1 MMKYF
6 LLFACSGLLLV
17 SFSLAGEMRTWTNQ
31 EGRTI
36 EAEIL
41 SLEGDI
47 ATLKMTNGR
56 KYEVPLSSLSESDAT
71 FARQWKAEQDALAS
85 APRPKTEPV
94 MAKPGKVL
102 YHSSLSE
109 QDEGWRAAHGDWK
122 SGEEGLSGI
131 ERAADDHAAV
141 FKRALNFTTAI
152 IEFDFML
159 GETKGASFGIDDSSD
174 HVCRV
179 SLSSDGFQA
188 RKDDHD
194 HEGPDV
200 AKPFNRIETEL
211 ETDEW
216 HTVRIEILGEEML
229 AQIGRDI
236 SLGADPLL
244 AGEKTKC
251 GFVVSG
257 DTARF
262 RNLTIWEA
270 LPNEEWEKTGPRLR
284 RRLDVE

>member
-1 MMKYF
+1 MKHF
-6 LLFACSGLLLV
+6 FIFVWSGLLIL
-17 SFSLAGEMRTWTNQ
+17 SISSAGEVRTWTNQ
-31 EGRTI
+31 GGRTI
-36 EAEIL
+36 DAEIL
-41 SLEGDI
+41 SLEGDT
-47 ATLKMTNGR
+47 ATLKMNNGR
-56 KYEVPLSSLSESDAT
+56 KYEVPLSSLSEADVT

-94 MAKPGKVL
+94 MAKPGKLL
-102 YHSSLSE
+102 YHSSLNDL
-109 QDEGWRAAHGDWK
+109 DEGWRAAHGDWNA
-122 SGEEGLSGI
+122 GEEGLSGI

-179 SLSSDGFQA
+179 SLSASGFQA

-194 HEGPDV
+194 HEGPDM

-236 SLGADPLL
+236 SLGNDPLL

-257 DTARF
+257 DTVRF

>member
-1 MMKYF
+1 MKYF
-6 LLFACSGLLLV
+6 LLVSCSGLLLI

-31 EGRTI
+31 GGRTI

-41 SLEGDI
+41 SLDGDT

-56 KYEVPLSSLSESDAT
+56 EYEVPLSSLSDADAT
-71 FARQWKAEQDALAS
+71 FALQWKAEQDALAR

-102 YHSSLSE
+102 YHSSLNE
-109 QDEGWRAAHGDWK
+109 LDEGWRASHGDW
-122 SGEEGLSGI
+122 SAGEEGLSGI

-179 SLSSDGFQA
+179 SLSSTGFQA

-200 AKPFNRIETEL
+200 AKPFNPIDTEL
-211 ETDEW
+211 EPDEW

-236 SLGADPLL
+236 SLGSDALL

-284 RRLDVE
+284 RRLEVE